1 MPRPSS
7 QTYFAARLDT
17 SRGARLPNAPYILTD
32 FVHLKPHPSVPLW
45 YDIALL
51 ASAAGTGIL
60 FYTSEDAEL
69 LGLCER
75 VLVFN
80 AGRVA
85 AELSGATLTAYHL
98 TAAAYGESA

>member
-1 MPRPSS
+1 VLLLDDP
-7 QTYFAARLDT
+7 TKGIDLAAK
-17 SRGARLPNAPYILTD
+17 AD
-32 FVHLKPHPSVPLW
+32 FFDLVRS
-45 YDIALL
+45 L
-51 ASAAGTGIL
+51 AAAGTGIL